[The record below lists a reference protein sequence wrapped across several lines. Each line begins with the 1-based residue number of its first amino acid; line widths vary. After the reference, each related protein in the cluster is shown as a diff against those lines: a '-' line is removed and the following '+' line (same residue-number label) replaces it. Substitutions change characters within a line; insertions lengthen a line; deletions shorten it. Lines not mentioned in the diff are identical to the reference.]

1 MLIIYRMTKPE
12 HRFPPATRSALLLSC
27 LLFSACST
35 THPGSSPQE
44 TDPFEPY
51 NRAAYSFNDA
61 LDRAILK
68 PVAQGYAKYM
78 PQLGKMAIENFFS
91 NLNDVTVTCND
102 VLQLKFKQAAS
113 DGSRVLFNTTF
124 GLFGLINVTT
134 RLPKHNED
142 FGQTLGYWGAPSGP
156 YIVIPVL
163 GPSSVRDGAGTYAD
177 SFVSVIGTT
186 DHVPTRNSAY
196 VVDGIV
202 TRASLLDNEKILE
215 NATIDRYSSL
225 RDAYMMHRRNLVYDG
240 DPPRRHYEDFD
251 DE

>member
-1 MLIIYRMTKPE
+1 MMKLE
-12 HRFPPATRSALLLSC
+12 HRFALPSRLPLLLTC

-35 THPGSSPQE
+35 THLSRYTQE
-44 TDPFEPY
+44 KDPFESY
-51 NRAAYSFNDA
+51 NRMAYSFNDA

-68 PVAQGYAKYM
+68 PVAQGYVRYM
-78 PQLGKMAIENFFS
+78 PQLGKMATENFFS
-91 NLNDVTVTCND
+91 NLDDVTVTCND

-142 FGQTLGYWGAPSGP
+142 FGQTMGYWGAPSGP
-156 YIVIPVL
+156 YLVIPLL
-163 GPSSVRDGAGTYAD
+163 GPSSVRDGAGLYAD

-196 VVDGIV
+196 IVEGIV
-202 TRASLLDNEKILE
+202 KRASLLDNEKILE

-225 RDAYMMHRRNLVYDG
+225 RDAYLMRRRSLVYDG
-240 DPPRRHYEDFD
+240 DPPRQRYEDFD
-251 DE
+251 E